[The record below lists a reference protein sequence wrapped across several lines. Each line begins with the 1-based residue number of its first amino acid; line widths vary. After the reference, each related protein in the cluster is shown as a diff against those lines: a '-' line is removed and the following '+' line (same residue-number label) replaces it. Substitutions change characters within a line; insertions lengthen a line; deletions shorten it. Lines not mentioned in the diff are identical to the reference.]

1 VVVGPWAMIGS
12 MPLPSL
18 DGRSFRDVS
27 PAPAGDVGGETVFG
41 YREDADGTVWARYE
55 GGAVRLGFLV
65 GTRRQDVVDFRY
77 AHVTGD
83 GDTATGHCTS
93 RIERLADGRL
103 RLHETWAWDS
113 REGSGTS
120 VVEEVRAQ
128 SSSDQ
133 C

>member
-1 VVVGPWAMIGS
+1 

-27 PAPAGDVGGETVFG
+27 PAPAGDVGGETVFA
-41 YREDADGTVWARYE
+41 YHEDVNGTVWARYG

-65 GTRRQDVVDFRY
+65 GTRDQDDGLDFRY
-77 AHVTGD
+77 AHVTDD

-93 RIERLADGRL
+93 RIEQLTDGRL

-120 VVEEVRAQ
+120 VVEEVPAQ

>member
-1 VVVGPWAMIGS
+1 MIGPMS
-12 MPLPSL
+12 LPSL

-27 PAPAGDVGGETVFG
+27 PAPAGDVGGETVFA
-41 YREDADGTVWARYE
+41 YHEDVDGTVWARYE

-65 GTRRQDVVDFRY
+65 GRRDQDGLDFRY
-77 AHVTGD
+77 AHVTDD

-93 RIERLADGRL
+93 RIEQLTDGRL

-120 VVEEVRAQ
+120 VVEEVPAQ

>member
-1 VVVGPWAMIGS
+1 

-27 PAPAGDVGGETVFG
+27 PAPVGDVGGETVFA
-41 YREDADGTVWARYE
+41 YHEDVDGTVWARYG

-65 GTRRQDVVDFRY
+65 GTREQDGLDFRY
-77 AHVTGD
+77 AHVTDD

-93 RIERLADGRL
+93 RIEQLTDGRL

-120 VVEEVRAQ
+120 VVEEVPAQ

>member
-1 VVVGPWAMIGS
+1 MIGPV
-12 MPLPSL
+12 PLPSL

-27 PAPAGDVGGETVFG
+27 PAPAGDVGGETVFT
-41 YREDADGTVWARYE
+41 YHEDADGTVWARYE
-55 GGAVRLGFLV
+55 GGSVRLGFLV
-65 GTRRQDVVDFRY
+65 GTRDQDGLDFRY
-77 AHVTGD
+77 AHVTDD
-83 GDTATGHCTS
+83 GDTATGH
-93 RIERLADGRL
+93 

-120 VVEEVRAQ
+120 VVEEVPAQ